1 MEAAGAQP
9 AHELEIPKRDKMVE
23 LGGDMSN
30 DISSSLIFIG
40 CFLLFAE
47 GLPGLFA
54 MNDLLDGIGFI
65 GAWLTLQ
72 TLVAFTLIAV
82 GYMKRPKS

>member
-1 MEAAGAQP
+1 MEAGAQP
-9 AHELEIPKRDKMVE
+9 AHELEIVKRDKLVE
-23 LGGDMSN
+23 MGGDMSN
-30 DISSSLIFIG
+30 DISSALMVIG

-54 MNDLLDGIGFI
+54 WNDLADGIGFI

-72 TLVAFTLIAV
+72 TALAFTLIVV

>member
-1 MEAAGAQP
+1 MAATGAQP
-9 AHELEIPKRDKMVE
+9 APEQGIVKRDRMVE

-30 DISSSLIFIG
+30 DISSALIFIG

-54 MNDLLDGIGFI
+54 MNDLFDGIGFI

-72 TLVAFTLIAV
+72 TLLAFTLIAV
-82 GYMKRPKS
+82 GYMKRPKG

>member
-1 MEAAGAQP
+1 MEAGAQP
-9 AHELEIPKRDKMVE
+9 AQEVVKRDKMVE

-30 DISSSLIFIG
+30 DISSALIFIG

-72 TLVAFTLIAV
+72 TLLAFTLIAV
-82 GYMKRPKS
+82 GYMKRPKG

>member
-1 MEAAGAQP
+1 METGAQ
-9 AHELEIPKRDKMVE
+9 AAVEVTKRDTLVE
-23 LGGDMSN
+23 MGGDTAN
-30 DISSSLIFIG
+30 DISSALMFMG

-54 MNDLLDGIGFI
+54 MNDLVDGLGFI

-72 TLVAFTLIAV
+72 TVIAFTLIAV
-82 GYMKRPKS
+82 GYAKRPKA

>member
-1 MEAAGAQP
+1 METGAQP
-9 AHELEIPKRDKMVE
+9 AREITKRDTMVE
-23 LGGDMSN
+23 MGGETASDAGSALM
-30 DISSSLIFIG
+30 FAG

-54 MNDLLDGIGFI
+54 MNDLTDGLGFI

-72 TLVAFTLIAV
+72 TLLAFTLIAV
-82 GYMKRPKS
+82 GYAKRSKA